1 MADETGGTAG
11 TWAVLLR
18 EMRGPLV
25 EAMRWKT
32 VLLSEVKRNK
42 DPKAW
47 SGKQITIPVIL
58 APQQGTQ
65 MVTESGVVGLAQ
77 TIDDVQANIQ
87 TAIIEHTISFTTQ
100 LMRQSRNTSDT
111 SWAQVVPTK
120 MRMAEDAIS
129 RVMNEQMCG
138 DGTGLIANIT
148 ATATSLTHTVGT
160 TANFYQ
166 LYANRVVDVRTRA
179 SGADA
184 GQGLARKIA
193 SNSPSAGTV
202 LFSTTQTVTGGGSGN
217 IVVTGN
223 NTESIYIQNTG
234 PGTGTWATPATGTG
248 SVGQA
253 MGGIQGAA
261 ATTGTFQGLNKAT
274 VVQWRGTDGRAGI
287 STTVDPTI
295 SVFDGAER
303 QAMIYAGTGPDFYLT
318 DPFVVDKFTQG
329 LTVQAQWNGAAG
341 QLESG
346 WAGVKYRNK
355 LLVPEYD
362 MAPST
367 AIGVNKDDM
376 GLYALDEGP
385 DWDEYTGDMFQR
397 FSRALP
403 VEAWLVW
410 MVQLGFQ
417 RCNTTVKVGALTQ
430 AT

>member
-11 TWAVLLR
+11 TWANLMR

-25 EAMRWKT
+25 EALRWKT

-42 DPKAW
+42 NPQMW

-100 LMRQSRNTSDT
+100 LMRQARNTNDT

-129 RVMNEQMCG
+129 RVMNEQMVG
-138 DGTGLIANIT
+138 DGTGLISNIT
-148 ATATSLTHTVGT
+148 ANATSLTQTVGT

-166 LYANRVVDVRTRA
+166 LYANRVVDMRTKTT
-179 SGADA
+179 GVDP

-193 SNSPSAGTV
+193 SNSPSAGTI
-202 LFSTTQTVTGGGSGN
+202 LFSTTQTVAGGGSGN
-217 IVVTGN
+217 LVATTSEGF
-223 NTESIYIQNTG
+223 YIQNTG
-234 PGTGTWATPATGTG
+234 PGTGTWATPSTGTG

-253 MGGIQGAA
+253 MGGIRGAA
-261 ATTGTFQGLNKAT
+261 ATTGTFQGINKAT
-274 VVQWRGTDGRAGI
+274 VVQWKGTDGRVGI
-287 STTVDPTI
+287 TTVVDPTI
-295 SVFDGAER
+295 SVFDAAER
-303 QAMIYAGTGPDFYLT
+303 QAMIYAGTGPNFYLT

-362 MAPST
+362 MAPQTS
-367 AIGVNKDDM
+367 IGVNTDDC
-376 GLYALDEGP
+376 GLYALDDGP
-385 DWDEYTGDMFQR
+385 NWDEYTGDMFQR

-410 MVQLGFQ
+410 MVQFGFT
-417 RCNTTVKVGALTQ
+417 RCNTTVSVGNLTQ